1 MLDKWNLIEF
11 RVTEAMAADND
22 FWVIMED
29 MVKQVESGEEIAD
42 KQLEAVIQKHLSEV
56 QNAKS

>member
-1 MLDKWNLIEF
+1 
-11 RVTEAMAADND
+11 MAADND

-29 MVKQVESGEEIAD
+29 MVKQVDAGEEIAD
-42 KQLEAVIQKHLSEV
+42 KKIQAIIQKHLSEV

>member
-22 FWVIMED
+22 FWVIMERY
-29 MVKQVESGEEIAD
+29 VTLIEGGAGITD

>member
-1 MLDKWNLIEF
+1 METKWDNIEF
-11 RVTEAMAADND
+11 KVTEAMAADND

-42 KQLEAVIQKHLSEV
+42 KQLEAIIQKHLSEV